1 VSFEESHTMIRPAVA
16 FIVLLCACAWP
27 GQAAAQQVDLQAAQ
41 DVGRVEAPSL
51 SVRMTAPANN
61 DGLLPRPIV
70 PTYRGSVLPSMYV
83 GLVGLQVYDG
93 YSTNRG
99 LKNGASESNA
109 VLGMVSE
116 HPAAVWAIKG
126 GTAFASILVAER
138 LWRANHRG
146 QAIAL
151 MAVSNG
157 VMAVVAAN
165 NAAILR
171 RQK

>member
-1 VSFEESHTMIRPAVA
+1 MVRPAVA
-16 FIVLLCACAWP
+16 IVVLLCGCAWP
-27 GQAAAQQVDLQAAQ
+27 GQAAAQELDL
-41 DVGRVEAPSL
+41 VEAPSL
-51 SVRMTAPANN
+51 FVRMTAPSGA
-61 DGLLPRPIV
+61 DVLLPRPIV
-70 PTYRGSVLPSMYV
+70 PTYRGPVLPSLYA
-83 GLVGLQVYDG
+83 GLISLQVYDG

-109 VLGMVSE
+109 VLGMVAT
-116 HPAAVWAIKG
+116 HPAAVWAVKG
-126 GTAFASILVAER
+126 GIASASILVAER

-157 VMAVVAAN
+157 VMAAVAAN